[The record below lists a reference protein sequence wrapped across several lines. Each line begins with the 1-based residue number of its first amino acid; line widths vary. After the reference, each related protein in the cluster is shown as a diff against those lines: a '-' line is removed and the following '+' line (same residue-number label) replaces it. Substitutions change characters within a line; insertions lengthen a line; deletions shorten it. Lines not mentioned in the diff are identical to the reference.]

1 MLDDK
6 IKQVRECEIRIS
18 FLSDALY
25 EAEQAVKRA
34 EKKRMTAEIRL
45 NYEKRHLEYL
55 TETGEYARENF

>member
-1 MLDDK
+1 MLSDK
-6 IKQVRECEIRIS
+6 KKQIIGCQARIS

-34 EKKRMTAEIRL
+34 EKKRLTAEIRL

-55 TETGEYARENF
+55 TETGYYAPEN

>member
-1 MLDDK
+1 MLDNK
-6 IKQVRECEIRIS
+6 IKQIRESEIRIS

-34 EKKRMTAEIRL
+34 EKKRLTAEIRL

-55 TETGEYARENF
+55 TETGEYAPENF

>member
-1 MLDDK
+1 MLSDE
-6 IKQVRECEIRIS
+6 IMRVRACEARVS

-34 EKKRMTAEIRL
+34 EKKRITAEIRL

-55 TETGEYARENF
+55 TETGEYAPNN

>member
-6 IKQVRECEIRIS
+6 IKRVRECEIRIS

-55 TETGEYARENF
+55 TETGYYAPEN